1 MPEIALSKTAK
12 LDKNK
17 KIREKIYYKAVK
29 VNVKYEKHAPKKLI
43 IKML

>member
-17 KIREKIYYKAVK
+17 KIREKIYHKAVK
-29 VNVKYEKHAPKKLI
+29 VNVKYQNMRQKS
-43 IKML
+43 